1 MQPVIP
7 LIITIISGGGIRR
20 VGTECIDTDL
30 SIIVITKYFSY
41 EPKFNGVFPKNTLSR
56 IKYGVYVINLNDNGT
71 NGTHYVSLFIERNPA
86 VYFDSFGIEYIPQE
100 ILNKGKDKLITHNI
114 FRIKDNDS
122 IMCRFYCIAFKE

>member
-1 MQPVIP
+1 MKYPNVLIDGITEAVKLFLLVLLAPLATSLVQPVIP

-71 NGTHYVSLFIERNPA
+71 NGTH
-86 VYFDSFGIEYIPQE
+86 
-100 ILNKGKDKLITHNI
+100 
-114 FRIKDNDS
+114 
-122 IMCRFYCIAFKE
+122 